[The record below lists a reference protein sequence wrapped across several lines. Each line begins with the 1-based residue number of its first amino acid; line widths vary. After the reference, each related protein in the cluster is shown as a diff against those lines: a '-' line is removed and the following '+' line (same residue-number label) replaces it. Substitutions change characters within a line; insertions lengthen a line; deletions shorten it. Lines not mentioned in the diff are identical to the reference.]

1 MNTSIRIIKRGS
13 QKPANTNPAKNVD
26 RDNTR
31 AIVTT
36 VKSWVEEMRLRKL
49 EPLRTFAIK

>member
-1 MNTSIRIIKRGS
+1 MNTSVRIIKRGS
-13 QKPANTNPAKNVD
+13 QNPENTNRVKNAD

-31 AIVTT
+31 AIVIT